1 VRNLASKEKLL
12 HPNPR
17 MRLRLP
23 DLLAAITG
31 PSLDRFSGTTPL
43 GCAGAAAA
51 VSVCEKD

>member
-23 DLLAAITG
+23 DLLDAITG

-43 GCAGAAAA
+43 GMRRDSCSSFGL
-51 VSVCEKD
+51 

>member
-31 PSLDRFSGTTPL
+31 PSLDCFSGTTPL
-43 GCAGAAAA
+43 GMRRGSCSSFGL
-51 VSVCEKD
+51 